1 VFSALGMITA
11 DIVNSAERSVSTW
24 LPFAEGA
31 AGRLNGVFDQ
41 LDQQVLEQFTSS
53 GIAASDVQLRRY
65 VHMKYAL
72 QVHRLAIPVRA
83 LPLTDADQ
91 EHLIHDFEAEY
102 ERLYGRGAGYRR
114 AGIEIVRCST
124 VGSCGVAAPRIG
136 SEATSG
142 GPDWSGA
149 VKSERQ
155 AVFPG

>member
-1 VFSALGMITA
+1 M
-11 DIVNSAERSVSTW
+11 
-24 LPFAEGA
+24 
-31 AGRLNGVFDQ
+31 
-41 LDQQVLEQFTSS
+41 TSGCTTS
-53 GIAASDVQLRRY
+53 KTGG
-65 VHMKYAL
+65 
-72 QVHRLAIPVRA
+72 
-83 LPLTDADQ
+83 ADQ

-155 AVFPG
+155 AVFPGIGAATVKTLDGDKLQAGNVLGGPVIIERPGDTVVVPPGTSAYVDGYLNIRIDLG